1 MSNAPYPPSLLRRVQ
16 KPSRYVGGEYNSIR
30 KEPAEVASRVALV
43 FPDTYEIGMSHWGS
57 RLLYHLLNRLPDVAA
72 ERVFC
77 PWPDMEAE
85 LRRRGWPLCS
95 LENGLPLQD
104 FHVVGISLLYELT
117 FSNVLTVLDLGGI
130 PLLSRDRPVDVPLV
144 VGGGPVASNPEPV
157 ADFFDLFVVG
167 DGEEALPELVR
178 REAALRPDRSR
189 FGTRADYL
197 RRFTDLPGVYAPGL
211 YPLRSAEGRVI
222 IDMEAAKRAEL
233 PVPVTRRR
241 LPDLEAVE
249 LPADLVVPNTEIV
262 HDRITAEIS
271 RGCMQGCRFC
281 HAGVFYR
288 PQRERDA
295 GTLVR
300 WIEETVARTGYE
312 EVSLAS
318 LSSADFGG
326 IESLAEGL
334 IRRLRPDRVGLSFPS
349 LRVSGLSE
357 RLAAAVA
364 EIHKTGFTVAPEAG
378 TQRMRDRINKNL
390 GETEVLDGILAAYRS
405 GWDLV
410 KLYFMIGLPFET
422 DEDVAGI
429 AALTG
434 RILEA
439 IRSEPDYRARRRK
452 FQLNVSVSSFVP
464 KAHTPFQWAAM
475 DRPEELERKQRL
487 LRHALPRP
495 GAHLKWHEPGVSRLE
510 GIFSRGDRR
519 LAGVIAKAWRLGARF
534 DGWNEWFRPDVWDE
548 AFRQCGLDP
557 EEYLAAIP
565 TGRELPWSHLSMGID
580 DSFLASE
587 WERATRAEPTPAC
600 GLPASAAEPGEAAR
614 PRCFACGTGCDLA
627 DMASRRRRNLEL
639 LPRLLETPEP
649 APAADSAPPCRIR
662 LAFTKLGAAAWMSHL
677 DLVRTIQR
685 TLRRARLPIRY
696 TAGFHPHPQVSF
708 SPALGVGI
716 GSRQEFVDVTVAGPP
731 EDPGR
736 WLESLNSASLP
747 GLRFLS
753 LSVLDPGEPAIES
766 RAGRAAY
773 RIGIPADILEE
784 HFHETHPGETDPLRW
799 LHARLEGFLAQAE
812 IQIPR
817 RRPGRPAGTR
827 DIRPLL
833 LHAEAGKE
841 PGEYIL
847 ILETRLG
854 PQGSIRPE
862 DWLEL
867 CLPGFQGDFSAERT
881 SLSAHP
887 PDPA

>member
-1 MSNAPYPPSLLRRVQ
+1 MSDAPYPPSLLRRVQ
-16 KPSRYVGGEYNSIR
+16 KPIRYVGGEYNCIR
-30 KEPAEVASRVALV
+30 KDPAAVASRVALI

-57 RLLYHLLNRLPDVAA
+57 RLLYHVLNRLPDVAA

-85 LRRRGWPLCS
+85 LRRRGRPLCS
-95 LENGLPLQD
+95 LENGLPLRE

-130 PLLSRDRPVDVPLV
+130 PLLSRDRPLDAPLV

-178 REAALRPDRSR
+178 REAALRPDRAR
-189 FGTRADYL
+189 FGTRAEYL
-197 RRFTDLPGVYAPGL
+197 RRFTGLPGVYAPGL
-211 YPLRSAEGRVI
+211 YPLR
-222 IDMEAAKRAEL
+222 EAAGRLVVDAGAAREAGL
-233 PVPVTRRR
+233 PVPVVRRR
-241 LPDLEAVE
+241 LPDLEGVE
-249 LPADLVVPNTEIV
+249 LPADLLVPNTEIV

-334 IRRLRPDRVGLSFPS
+334 IRRLRPGRVGLSFPS

-357 RLAAAVA
+357 RLATAVA

-390 GETEVLDGILAAYRS
+390 NEAEILEGILAAYRS

-422 DEDVAGI
+422 DEDVTGI

-439 IRSEPDYRARRRK
+439 IRGEPDYRARRRK

-475 DRPEELERKQRL
+475 DRPEELERKQHL
-487 LRHALPRP
+487 LRRAMPRP
-495 GAHLKWHEPGVSRLE
+495 GAHLKWHEPGISRLE

-519 LAGVIAKAWRLGARF
+519 LAGVIAEAWRRGARF
-534 DGWNEWFRPDVWDE
+534 DGWNEWARPDVWDA
-548 AFRQCGLDP
+548 AFRHCGLDL
-557 EEYLAAIP
+557 EGYLGALRL
-565 TGRELPWSHLSMGID
+565 GGELPWSHLAMGVD
-580 DSFLASE
+580 EAFLAGE
-587 WERATRAEPTPAC
+587 WERTSRAEPTPAC
-600 GLPASAAEPGEAAR
+600 GLPATAVGLEEAGR

-627 DMASRRRRNLEL
+627 GMASRRRRNLEL
-639 LPRLLETPEP
+639 LPRLLESPEP
-649 APAADSAPPCRIR
+649 APAADPASACRIR

-716 GSRQEFVDVTVAGPP
+716 GSRQEYVDVAVDEPP
-731 EDPGR
+731 ENPAA
-736 WLESLNSASLP
+736 WLDQLNAASVP
-747 GLRFLS
+747 GLQFLS
-753 LSVLDPGEPAIES
+753 LAVLGPGEPAIES
-766 RAGRAAY
+766 WAGRAVY
-773 RIGIPADILEE
+773 RIVVPAPPLKGYLRDA
-784 HFHETHPGETDPLRW
+784 FPGEADPAAW
-799 LHARLEGFLAQAE
+799 LQGRIEGYLAQSE
-812 IQIPR
+812 VPVPR
-817 RRPGRPAGTR
+817 RRPGRPAGTK

-833 LHAEAGKE
+833 LHAASGAE
-841 PGEYIL
+841 PGGYVL
-847 ILETRLG
+847 TLEARLG

-867 CLPGFQGDFSAERT
+867 CLPGFQGDFFVERT
-881 SLSAHP
+881 ALSAPP